1 MAHIGVRRAVAGDGE
16 AIARIYNHYVL
27 TSTAT
32 FDTEPKTPADRES
45 WLAGRSP
52 SHPVLVAEQGGRI
65 VGWGSLSAWG
75 ERPAYCHS
83 VEISTYVDFESKG
96 LGVGPVLAQMLIGDA
111 RSLGHH
117 AVLSRIVADNEP
129 SLKMSA
135 RLGFTE
141 VGRLREGGR
150 KFGRWLDLVVCE
162 LVLEP
167 LDDGVDS

>member
-1 MAHIGVRRAVAGDGE
+1 VAHIDVRRAIAGDGE

-32 FDTEPKTPADRES
+32 FDTEPKTPADREA
-45 WLAGRSP
+45 WLANRSP
-52 SHPVLVAEQGGRI
+52 AHPVLVAEQDGRV
-65 VGWGSLSAWG
+65 VGWGSLSPWG
-75 ERPAYCHS
+75 ERPAYRHS
-83 VEISTYVDFESKG
+83 VEISTYVDFESIS
-96 LGVGPVLAQMLIGDA
+96 LGVGPALAEALIGDA

-135 RLGFTE
+135 RLGFVE
-141 VGRLREGGR
+141 VGRLREVGR
-150 KFGRWLDLVVCE
+150 KCGRWLDLVICE

-167 LDDGVDS
+167 LDDGDDS